1 MAPTD
6 RTWRD
11 GKVTGGDYCGG
22 ATAAGAE
29 GLRDPAGEC
38 GHDGAGEGHS
48 LSHRRAAVS
57 ESAMCAGAGSQAR
70 KHRVAAGVPARGQ
83 APAAKARTVPQRP
96 ATEQS
101 AERNAGVANLP

>member
-29 GLRDPAGEC
+29 GLRDPAGGC
-38 GHDGAGEGHS
+38 GHDGVGEGHS

-57 ESAMCAGAGSQAR
+57 GSAMCAGARSQAR
-70 KHRVAAGVPARGQ
+70 RHRGAAEFAPRGQ
-83 APAAKARTVPQRP
+83 ARAAQSRTLRAQG
-96 ATEQS
+96 ANDKTLDTDTTTES
-101 AERNAGVANLP
+101 F